1 MEPVG
6 YTLFVPDFFVSI
18 SLPGSFDGLSEQL
31 LVVLISSVLVIA
43 SQLFGSGL
51 GAQLSRN

>member
-18 SLPGSFDGLSEQL
+18 SLSGSFDGLSEQL
-31 LVVLISSVLVIA
+31 LVVLICPFWSSRPNC
-43 SQLFGSGL
+43 SDQDWEP
-51 GAQLSRN
+51 N